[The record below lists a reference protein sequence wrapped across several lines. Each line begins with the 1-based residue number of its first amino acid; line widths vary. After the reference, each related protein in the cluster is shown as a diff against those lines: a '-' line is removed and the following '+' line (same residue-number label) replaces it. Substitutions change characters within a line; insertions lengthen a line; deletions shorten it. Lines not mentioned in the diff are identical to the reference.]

1 MKCFPIHIGMN
12 TLKSV
17 FQLHGVDAGE
27 FVVVYRAL
35 RRAQMVHYFEK
46 LPTGT
51 RRALWRRAE

>member
-1 MKCFPIHIGMN
+1 
-12 TLKSV
+12 LKSV

-27 FVVVYRAL
+27 FVVVYRAF

-51 RRALWRRAE
+51 RRALWRHAE